1 MVDILLNGGDVELE
15 KTPNVKKNV
24 QREKER
30 EGERER
36 ERERERVFCNAMND
50 FVF

>member
-1 MVDILLNGGDVELE
+1 MSQNVVDILLNGGDVELE
-15 KTPNVKKNV
+15 KTPNVKKIV
-24 QREKER
+24 QRER
-30 EGERER
+30 GR